1 MGATFS
7 SSAFSTVSP
16 PSPVLLTLTCAVAL
30 LGYLLL
36 PSAAER
42 AVHHLPRPK
51 TTLPIVHNT
60 FDLVFRYP
68 GRIYDFVL
76 DETRKLG
83 GGMWRIQVMGRPVT
97 IVLTSPEAFEHV
109 LKTKF
114 DDFGKGE
121 INYTTLFDVLGNGIF
136 AVDGVRWLHQRKTAS
151 HLFSLQMMR
160 GTMELA
166 VKQYTELLIDRL
178 AEISGRDEVVNIK
191 RLLDLFT
198 MDVFTKIG
206 FGVDLQGLVS
216 NKNPEI
222 LDAFERA
229 SKHLLS
235 RFQAPMWAWRLRKW
249 LGVGKEKQMAKDV
262 KVIND
267 FIFSIIA
274 RSMDEKKKKR
284 SESQDE
290 ATRKDLISLFLDKD
304 ATEYANGERA
314 DTDPA
319 LIRDMTVSFIAAG
332 RDTTSQSMAWLL
344 LMLNRYPLVLER
356 VRTELKTKI
365 PGLFDGSVVVPSME
379 DVAQLTY
386 LEAAIRESIRLNPVV
401 AMNARTVLKDTTLHD
416 RTWIKAGTRVVMP
429 HYAMAR
435 LTSVWGEDAEMYN
448 PDRWLD
454 GDTGKLVQV
463 SPFKFTAFLGG
474 PRQCLGMKFALM
486 EMKITMAAVLS
497 KFDIVTVKD
506 PFAFTY
512 SPSITLAIKG
522 PVDVTV
528 RPFLSSYSKN

>member
-1 MGATFS
+1 MGAAAS
-7 SSAFSTVSP
+7 SSLSTVSP
-16 PSPVLLTLTCAVAL
+16 PSAAVLTLSCAVAL
-30 LGYLLL
+30 FGYLLI

-42 AVHHLPRPK
+42 AVRHLARPK
-51 TTLPIVHNT
+51 TTLPVVHNT
-60 FDLVFRYP
+60 FDIVFRYP
-68 GRIYDFVL
+68 GRIYDFLL

-83 GGMWRIQVMGRPVT
+83 GGMWVVQAMGRPVT

-160 GTMELA
+160 DTMELA
-166 VKQYTELLIDRL
+166 VKQYTELLLNRL
-178 AEISGRDEVVNIK
+178 TKISKETQVINIK

-206 FGVDLQGLVS
+206 FGVDLQGLES
-216 NKNPEI
+216 NENPEI

-235 RFQAPMWAWRLRKW
+235 RFQAPMWTWQLRKW
-249 LGVGKEKQMAKDV
+249 LNVGKEKQMSKDV

-267 FIFSIIA
+267 FIFDVIA

-284 SESQDE
+284 SESQDGE
-290 ATRKDLISLFLDKD
+290 ETGGKDLISLFLDKE

-314 DTDPA
+314 GTDSA

-344 LMLNRYPLVLER
+344 LMLNRYPAVLER
-356 VRTELKTKI
+356 IRAELKEKV
-365 PGLFDGSVVVPSME
+365 PGLIDGSVVVPTME

-401 AMNARTVLKDTTLHD
+401 AMNARTALKDTTLHD
-416 RTWIKAGTRVVMP
+416 GTWIKAGTRVAMP

-454 GDTGKLVQV
+454 SDTGKLIQM

-474 PRQCLGMKFALM
+474 PRQCLGMKFAFM
-486 EMKITMAAVLS
+486 EMKIAMAAVLS

-512 SPSITLAIKG
+512 SPSITLTIKG

-528 RPFLSSYSKN
+528 RPIQSSSK